1 MQWVGTEG
9 PSKTAEAPEGSNSVL
24 VEESKEGFLEKGAEK
39 RCSCSSVD

>member
-24 VEESKEGFLEKGAEK
+24 EKGAEK
-39 RCSCSSVD
+39 RCSSSSNID